1 MMKNRLTDLNDH
13 LFAQIERLS
22 EENMTTEQIEAEVK
36 RAGAMVQV
44 ADQIA
49 GNADL
54 MLRAAKL
61 YAEHG
66 DKVLP
71 HLPAIGKANGAA
83 S

>member
-1 MMKNRLTDLNDH
+1 MTRNRLSDLNDH

-22 EENMTTEQIEAEVK
+22 DESLTPEQVETEVK
-36 RAGAMVQV
+36 RAAAMVGV
-44 ADQIA
+44 ADQIS

-71 HLPAIGKANGAA
+71 HLPAIGKANGAT